1 MEKVLILI
9 PSAPYGTAAMV
20 EGYRYAIGM
29 ASLEVDTTVVLLDD
43 GVWAVHPGQ
52 KPEALQMKSLG
63 EAFGSIEEMGV
74 KLLVLEESLAERGIP
89 AVEILAGQVVDLTG
103 LGQALAAAEGIIQ
116 F

>member
-1 MEKVLILI
+1 MQKVMVLI

-43 GVWAVHPGQ
+43 GVWAVYPGQ
-52 KPEALQMKSLG
+52 NPETLQMKSLG
-63 EAFGSIEEMGV
+63 EAFGSIEDMGV
-74 KLLVLEESLAERGIP
+74 KLLVSRESLEERGIP
-89 AVEILAGQVVDLTG
+89 EDKILAGRVVDRAG
-103 LGQALAAAEGIIQ
+103 LGEALAGAEGIIQ

>member
-1 MEKVLILI
+1 MERVLILI

-29 ASLEVDTTVVLLDD
+29 ASLEVDTTVVLIDD
-43 GVWAVHPGQ
+43 GVWAVCPGQ

-63 EAFGSIEEMGV
+63 EAFRSIEEMGV
-74 KLLVLEESLAERGIP
+74 KLLVVKESLAERGI
-89 AVEILAGQVVDLTG
+89 AAESILAGQVVDLAGMGQVLAETG
-103 LGQALAAAEGIIQ
+103 AIIQ

>member
-9 PSAPYGTAAMV
+9 SSAPYGTAAMV

-43 GVWAVHPGQ
+43 GVWAVYPEQ
-52 KPEALQMKSLG
+52 KPAALQMRSLG
-63 EAFGSIEEMGV
+63 EAFGSIEDMGV
-74 KLLVLEESLAERGIP
+74 KLLVVWESLAERGIP
-89 AVEILAGQVVDLTG
+89 ADKILAGQVVDLAG
-103 LGQALAAAEGIIQ
+103 LGQVLAGTDGIIQ